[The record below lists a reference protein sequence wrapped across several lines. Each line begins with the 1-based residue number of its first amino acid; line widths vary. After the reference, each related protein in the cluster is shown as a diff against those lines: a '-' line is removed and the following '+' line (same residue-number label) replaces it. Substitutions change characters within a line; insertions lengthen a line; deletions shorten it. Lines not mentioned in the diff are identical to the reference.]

1 MLVPLFHL
9 SPLNSDVKAADVSR
23 LLHRFFSLRS
33 PLGKPYLLPTFQ
45 TFFFFFPDLW
55 YFVIPMYCISDLR
68 TKIRI
73 WKINTLVCHFWLAA
87 HFSNFVWCSNTFH
100 LVLRHF
106 SFIVVSLTYCCLS
119 DFQLFKAVSYFVG
132 CGMDHWLYPFVCEF
146 SSCCIMFSCTSSLLL
161 HRKLK
166 RNASASTSSTL
177 QTRRSLTR
185 GVRTISPR
193 PASTRKLTQR
203 YDEYE
208 TVGKY
213 N

>member
-1 MLVPLFHL
+1 
-9 SPLNSDVKAADVSR
+9 
-23 LLHRFFSLRS
+23 
-33 PLGKPYLLPTFQ
+33 
-45 TFFFFFPDLW
+45 
-55 YFVIPMYCISDLR
+55 MYCISDLR

-73 WKINTLVCHFWLAA
+73 WKINTLVCHFRLAA
-87 HFSNFVWCSNTFH
+87 HLSNYVWCSNMFN

-119 DFQLFKAVSYFVG
+119 DFQLFKAVSYFAR

-146 SSCCIMFSCTSSLLL
+146 SSCCMMLSCTSSLLL

-177 QTRRSLTR
+177 QTQRSLTR
-185 GVRTISPR
+185 DVRTISPR

-208 TVGKY
+208 TVGK
-213 N
+213 